1 MNRRL
6 PGLQLSIAIQGFL
19 QYKNAE
25 GPSPRTIY
33 SYKRDLEL
41 WVSIQG
47 DKDVTQVTTQNLRD
61 YLTFLRIVY
70 TPRRITGNNDR
81 KLTSKTIRNSWV
93 NLSAWLVSIRQKY
106 TA

>member
-1 MNRRL
+1 MNRRP

-19 QYKNAE
+19 QYNNAE
-25 GPSPRTIY
+25 ELSPRTIY

-61 YLTFLRIVY
+61 YLTYLRTDY

-81 KLTSKTIRNSWV
+81 KLTTKTIRNIWV
-93 NLSAWLVSIRQKY
+93 SLSAFFH
-106 TA
+106 